1 MPKGKHTKNSPTLS
15 KKKPVDSVN
24 YSQVF
29 EQLKS
34 DIKLAQLRAALSVTK
49 ELTLLY
55 WRTGKVIAEKITKE
69 GWGAKTLE
77 RLARDIKEEFP
88 DLSGFSLRNL
98 KYMRQFAECF
108 PQDSWAAAAA
118 QIPWGH
124 NMVILDKLENLEQQL
139 WYIQQTIE
147 NGWSRSMLEMWIESD
162 LYRRQGK
169 SITNFKKTLPPIQSD
184 LAEQTLKDPYNFSF
198 LALDKKY
205 RERELEQGLMDHLQ
219 RFLLELGEGFAFVGR
234 QFCIEIEGEDHK
246 IDLLF
251 YHLKLRCYFVIEL
264 KAVAFDPRDTGQMN
278 FYLSAVD
285 DLLRHPDDNPSIG
298 ILLCRKKN
306 KVKAEYAL
314 RRCSSPI
321 SVTSYETQ
329 IVKSLP
335 KELKASL
342 PSIEDIE
349 AELEH
354 GGKPPAF

>member
-1 MPKGKHTKNSPTLS
+1 MNI
-15 KKKPVDSVN
+15 KKTNVLDLKSYGNFLQHLKDDI
-24 YSQVF
+24 QQT
-29 EQLKS
+29 QLK
-34 DIKLAQLRAALSVTK
+34 AALSVTK

-55 WRTGKVIAEKITKE
+55 WRTGKMLLEKVNNE

-77 RLARDIKEEFP
+77 RIARDLKEGFP
-88 DLSGFSLRNL
+88 DVSGFSVRNL
-98 KYMRQFAECF
+98 QYMRKFAVSYSEENY
-108 PQDSWAAAAA
+108 AAAAA

-124 NMVILDKLENLEQQL
+124 NIIILDKLEDPDQRR

-162 LYRRQGK
+162 LYKRQGK
-169 SITNFKKTLPPIQSD
+169 AITNFKQTLSIPQSD

-198 LALDKKY
+198 LALDKKH
-205 RERELEQGLMDHLQ
+205 RESELEQGLMDHIQ
-219 RFLLELGEGFAFVGR
+219 KFLLELGDGFAFVGR
-234 QFCIEIEGEDHK
+234 QYRIEVEGEDHL

-264 KAVAFDPRDTGQMN
+264 KAAAFDPRDTGQIN

-285 DLLRHPDDNPSIG
+285 DLLRHPGDNPSIG
-298 ILLCRKKN
+298 ILLCKKKN

-314 RRCSSPI
+314 RRCTSPI

-342 PSIEDIE
+342 PTIEEIE
-349 AELEH
+349 SELSKE
-354 GGKPPAF
+354 